1 MRLILDT
8 NILISALL
16 SPLGAPAKLLDAWE
30 RKRFSLVACDALIA
44 ELRDVAGRPFFRARL
59 RASVA
64 ELLAAGIR
72 DFSLFCRDLPAGPI
86 APDPKDSYLL
96 ALAAASQ
103 AEVLVTGDKE
113 LLSLKRHKSTRL
125 ITPAAM
131 IDLLQDAESSGRRSQ
146 NCSA

>member
-8 NILISALL
+8 NILFSALL
-16 SPLGAPAKLLDAWE
+16 SPRGAPGKLLEAWE
-30 RKRFSLVACDALIA
+30 RKKYTLVACDALIA

-59 RASVA
+59 RASAA

-72 DFSLFCRDLPAGPI
+72 DFSLFCPNPPSSPA

-96 ALAAASQ
+96 ALAEASQ
-103 AEVLVTGDKE
+103 AELLVTGDKE
-113 LLSLKRHKSTRL
+113 LLSLKHHKSTKI

-131 IDLLQDAESSGRRSQ
+131 IDTLKARDSE
-146 NCSA
+146 